1 MTQTVESIFY
11 MWRLTGDYKWRERGY
26 EIFQAIEKHTRTE
39 YGYTSVMGVDGVPYQ
54 MDDMPRCVVSQLI
67 R

>member
-54 MDDMPRCVVSQLI
+54 MDDMPRCVVS
-67 R
+67 